1 MIHKMNS
8 IMGSAIA
15 RIRGFNKN
23 KFFRDSDHVSLT
35 ISAGHSKYY
44 AVHYFG
50 DSIDRKLKVIEF
62 EEKKY
67 QSDALRF
74 KTKCRGYLIK

>member
-1 MIHKMNS
+1 
-8 IMGSAIA
+8 MGYVIV
-15 RIRGFNKN
+15 RIRGFSIKRS
-23 KFFRDSDHVSLT
+23 FLGFPSRFSLT
-35 ISAGHSKYY
+35 ISAGHSKYFV
-44 AVHYFG
+44 VHYFG